1 MVTGKLAGDP
11 VAHRRLMPGVGRR
24 RSRCLNSWAENS
36 PQLAW
41 QRERAVN
48 ASDPLGAPNG
58 SCLASAPYHRTSGSV
73 ATDSPQSSTD
83 SSPVPT

>member
-41 QRERAVN
+41 QRERAVKRFRS
-48 ASDPLGAPNG
+48 AGGAQRFL
-58 SCLASAPYHRTSGSV
+58 SCFGAI
-73 ATDSPQSSTD
+73 SPHFRLRRYRLPAVQY
-83 SSPVPT
+83 